1 MIPEP
6 SGSRL
11 REMRTLGEVV
21 MIAAALALVAVAF
34 AAGYS
39 RFDRPL
45 REVLRSGEWL
55 VRPSPY
61 LKFFDEHSAWTVF
74 LPLFLVIGVGWVLR
88 HYG

>member
-1 MIPEP
+1 
-6 SGSRL
+6 
-11 REMRTLGEVV
+11 MRTLGDVI
-21 MIAAALALVAVAF
+21 MATAALGLVAVAI

-39 RFDRPL
+39 MYDRPL
-45 REVLRSGEWL
+45 RELLRSGEWP

-61 LKFFDEHSAWTVF
+61 IKFFDEHSAWTVF

>member
-1 MIPEP
+1 
-6 SGSRL
+6 
-11 REMRTLGEVV
+11 

-45 REVLRSGEWL
+45 REFFRSGEWP

-74 LPLFLVIGVGWVLR
+74 LQLFLVLGVGWVLR

>member
-1 MIPEP
+1 
-6 SGSRL
+6 
-11 REMRTLGEVV
+11 MRTLGEVI

-39 RFDRPL
+39 LFDRPL
-45 REVLRSGEWL
+45 RELLRPVKWP
-55 VRPSPY
+55 VRLSPY

>member
-1 MIPEP
+1 
-6 SGSRL
+6 
-11 REMRTLGEVV
+11 MRTLGEVV

-34 AAGYS
+34 AAGSS

-45 REVLRSGEWL
+45 REFFRSGEL
-55 VRPSPY
+55 PVRLSPH

-74 LPLFLVIGVGWVLR
+74 LPLFVVFGVGWVLR